1 MQGPSNSVIVPWIN
15 SCEFEAVYHGLFGGC
30 TSAQK
35 QALARINVWK
45 SRCILPVA
53 VESTDALIKV
63 YINEHEGKKSGLNME
78 DSIRNAYSLAII
90 RFVNHITERSQVKQ
104 YMQAVHRLA
113 GELGVPEWIVNLRHD
128 ATHGRLPSLDLLKTA
143 ADWCIQWLKDEYWE
157 KQLEGMAYQQEHPMK
172 DTKDTKVKDNI
183 TEMLNSFKIKKT
195 LTSKK
200 RGSKTTQIL
209 KNIEVELLRNREKA
223 VTLMSKI
230 IEGQV
235 KKNVDAE
242 DTLSFWHP
250 VLKIYHQYGLTLSM
264 LKCLPVTDG
273 CHGIISSFLYQ
284 LTDTGCSNRIVEY
297 FDFVLSSV
305 DQYSV
310 LCLLQKLDL
319 NYLLPENKA
328 NQLKKIMD
336 IYSSHDQSNQKGE
349 IYHVKDLPVG
359 EAKEISSESSWKLF
373 TDHVNWNEFPIGCI
387 PGCNITYGSLRLGDT
402 TPENQVDESLDQRTV
417 DDMEYTQ
424 DSSIN
429 MFTVQDSFPKNTWTQ
444 QEMNKIQ
451 HLVQIL

>member
-1 MQGPSNSVIVPWIN
+1 MFSDLSQSNVGASSMQGPSNSVIVPWIN

-63 YINEHEGKKSGLNME
+63 FINEHEGKKSGQNME

-157 KQLEGMAYQQEHPMK
+157 KQMEGMAFQQDHPLK
-172 DTKDTKVKDNI
+172 DTDSKVKDNI
-183 TEMLNSFKIKKT
+183 TDMLNSFKNKKL

-209 KNIEVELLRNREKA
+209 KNVEVELLRNRQKA
-223 VTLMSKI
+223 VTSMSKI
-230 IEGQV
+230 IESQV

-242 DTLSFWHP
+242 DILSFWKP
-250 VLKIYHQYGLTLSM
+250 VLKIYHQCGLTLSM

-273 CHGIISSFLYQ
+273 FCGIISSFLYH
-284 LTDTGCSNRIVEY
+284 LADTGGLNRILEY
-297 FDFVLSSV
+297 FDFVLNSL

-328 NQLKKIMD
+328 DQLTKIMD
-336 IYSSHDQSNQKGE
+336 IYSSHDNSIQKEE
-349 IYHVKDLPVG
+349 IYHVTDLPVG
-359 EAKEISSESSWKLF
+359 EVIETSSESWKLF

-387 PGCNITYGSLRLGDT
+387 PGCNITYDSLRLGDR
-402 TPENQVDESLDQRTV
+402 TPDDKVEEGSDQRTV

-424 DSSIN
+424 EIGRAH
-429 MFTVQDSFPKNTWTQ
+429 V
-444 QEMNKIQ
+444 
-451 HLVQIL
+451 